1 MILSEIKK
9 IGLPVIGLVNSD
21 CHFEI
26 EYPIFAQDQNFSSVH
41 FFCYFLA
48 TLIAKETVYAQHKRY
63 TKSRSV
69 RMKQSHLSRIKQQ
82 SSPIVSK
89 RSFQN
94 FITQQKIKKY

>member
-9 IGLPVIGLVNSD
+9 IGLPVIGLVNSH
-21 CHFEI
+21 CHLEI

-48 TLIAKETVYAQHKRY
+48 TLVAKETVYTQHKRY

-69 RMKQSHLSRIKQQ
+69 RVKHRRIKQQ
-82 SSPIVSK
+82 KLPIVSK
-89 RSFQN
+89 ISFQN
-94 FITQQKIKKY
+94 LVTQQKIKKY